1 MKRSYNT
8 RELCF
13 DINQRGSVGETL
25 LHLCLLNG
33 TLFHIELAKR
43 LVRFY
48 PKMVND
54 IYISDEFYGTQTNL
68 YVIFANAK
76 VVHNS
81 SFFKYKYRSFFSF
94 FCSRI
99 SKSRSK

>member
-13 DINQRGSVGETL
+13 DMNQRGSVGETL

-33 TLFHIELAKR
+33 TYFHNELAKR
-43 LVRFY
+43 LIYHF

-54 IYISDEFYGTQTNL
+54 IYISDEFYGISITNL
-68 YVIFANAK
+68 TLK
-76 VVHNS
+76 KLTS
-81 SFFKYKYRSFFSF
+81 
-94 FCSRI
+94 
-99 SKSRSK
+99 